1 MKTFHSTITTTS
13 QSQYTLRWSV
23 GRRSRIRRAS
33 VAGPAKSSSY
43 AERGPPVGCVRLVE
57 VRMPKARALCICRPT
72 VINFLARTSCQQRPG

>member
-57 VRMPKARALCICRPT
+57 VRTPMARA
-72 VINFLARTSCQQRPG
+72 VVNFLGEDSCIF

>member
-57 VRMPKARALCICRPT
+57 VRMPMARAVVNFVCPDSCIFSRPQVRPT
-72 VINFLARTSCQQRPG
+72 LR